1 MRAGFVLLVLALALV
16 LSLPVAGEHEPGHR
30 YFVTGTV
37 TNDLGQPVCGLTVRA
52 TDTNTPGVDG
62 TSRTATTDGQGRFL
76 IQLHLH
82 SDEVVGVQSNVGDP
96 LAVTVEGTDVST
108 TVYAGTNTDNPAG
121 WGQKTVEFVVPSSV
135 KEQCIGLEEIALYG
149 GGAAG
154 VIAVG
159 FFGVRFVRS
168 PRRGGRG
175 ARRGLMEIPGVGR
188 ARARDLEK
196 YGIRSVEDLAEAD
209 PEDLAEETN
218 LTPKQARLLV
228 KRANESLK
236 E

>member
-1 MRAGFVLLVLALALV
+1 MRAGFVLVVLALALV
-16 LSLPVAGEHEPGHR
+16 LSLPAAGEHTPDHR
-30 YFVTGTV
+30 YYVTGTV

-82 SDEVVGVQSNVGDP
+82 SDEIAGEQSNVGDT
-96 LAVTVEGTDVST
+96 LVVAVEGTDVTT
-108 TVYAGTNTDNPAG
+108 TVSAGKNTNNPAG
-121 WGQKTVEFVVPSSV
+121 WGQQTVELVVPSSV
-135 KEQCIGLEEIALYG
+135 KEQCLGLEEIALYG

-154 VIAVG
+154 VLAVA

-188 ARARDLEK
+188 ARARELET

-209 PEDLAEETN
+209 PEDLAEETS

-228 KRANESLK
+228 TRANESLK